1 MLKEPEMERVGSL
14 EEQPRKVLLVLE
26 NLPVPHDRRMWQVA
40 TSLQRAGYHVSVIS
54 PRPPEDPDYC
64 VLEGVHLYRYPMLP
78 PTHSV
83 GNFVKE
89 ALYCLW
95 HTFRLSK
102 RVEHEQG
109 FDVFHVGN
117 PLDIFWSIGLYYK
130 ARGKKFVYEHRDLCP
145 ELYEVRFKKRG
156 LFYHLQV
163 LFERWSYHLADM
175 IIEMNESYRQN
186 ALERGKADPE
196 KIVIVR
202 SGPRASEFMPVEPD
216 LSVKRG
222 KKHLV
227 CYLGIMGPQDG
238 TDIFV
243 KAAHHIVYTRGYR
256 DVHFLAIGS
265 GDCLEEVKQL
275 AQQLNLNDYI
285 TFTGFV
291 RERDLLL
298 RYLSAAD
305 VGVAS
310 DPDNSYTARST
321 MNKIIEFMAVG
332 VPIVATPSIENKWS
346 AQDALISP
354 PRRPPRIV
362 RRRHLGTADG
372 RRAPPLHEPIRSPA
386 VSGLPQLGAQ
396 RAGATHGIRS
406 AVLRS
411 AAQRAVREVARVHE
425 LPPSLRLIRVHRW
438 VRCVQDA
445 PTPCP
450 HPSPSPTAWERGAAR

>member
-1 MLKEPEMERVGSL
+1 MLKEPETERLGTL
-14 EEQPRKVLLVLE
+14 EERPRKVLLVLE
-26 NLPVPHDRRMWQVA
+26 NLPVLHDRRMWQVA

-54 PRPPEDPDYC
+54 PRQHEDPEYC
-64 VLEGVHLYRYPMLP
+64 CLEGIHLYRYPMLP

-83 GNFVKE
+83 GNFIKE

-102 RVEHEQG
+102 RVEREQG

-117 PLDIFWSIGLYYK
+117 PLDIFWAIGLYYK
-130 ARGKKFVYEHRDLCP
+130 MRGKKFVYEHRDLCP

-163 LFERWSYHLADM
+163 LFERWSYQLADM

-202 SGPRASEFMPVEPD
+202 SGPRASEFTPAEPD
-216 LSVKRG
+216 LAIKKG

-243 KAAHHIVYTRGYR
+243 KAAHHIVHTRGYT
-256 DVHFLAIGS
+256 DVHFIAVGS

-275 AQQLNLNDYI
+275 AQELNLQDYI

-298 RYLSAAD
+298 RYLSTAD
-305 VGVAS
+305 AGVAS
-310 DPDNSYTARST
+310 DPDNTYTARST

-332 VPIVATPSIENKWS
+332 VPIVATQSIENKWS
-346 AQDALISP
+346 AQDALTSP
-354 PRRPPRIV
+354 PDDHPESFGDTILELLHNEE
-362 RRRHLGTADG
+362 RRRFMSQYG
-372 RRAPPLHEPIRSPA
+372 RQRFLDCLSWERSEQMLLNA
-386 VSGLPQLGAQ
+386 YDRLFNGLP
-396 RAGATHGIRS
+396 
-406 AVLRS
+406 
-411 AAQRAVREVARVHE
+411 
-425 LPPSLRLIRVHRW
+425 PN
-438 VRCVQDA
+438 A
-445 PTPCP
+445 PC
-450 HPSPSPTAWERGAAR
+450 GK

>member
-14 EEQPRKVLLVLE
+14 EEPPRKVLLVLE

-102 RVEHEQG
+102 RVEREQG

-163 LFERWSYHLADM
+163 LFERWSYQLADM

-310 DPDNSYTARST
+310 DPDKYLHR
-321 MNKIIEFMAVG
+321 
-332 VPIVATPSIENKWS
+332 
-346 AQDALISP
+346 ALDHEQNH
-354 PRRPPRIV
+354 RV
-362 RRRHLGTADG
+362 YGG
-372 RRAPPLHEPIRSPA
+372 RRAHRCHAEHREQ
-386 VSGLPQLGAQ
+386 VVGAG
-396 RAGATHGIRS
+396 RAH
-406 AVLRS
+406 L
-411 AAQRAVREVARVHE
+411 
-425 LPPSLRLIRVHRW
+425 
-438 VRCVQDA
+438 
-445 PTPCP
+445 
-450 HPSPSPTAWERGAAR
+450 AAR

>member
-14 EEQPRKVLLVLE
+14 GEQPRKVLLVLE

-54 PRPPEDPDYC
+54 PRPPEDPEYC
-64 VLEGVHLYRYPMLP
+64 VLEGVHLYRYPMPP

-102 RVEHEQG
+102 RVEREQG

-163 LFERWSYHLADM
+163 LFERWSYQLADM

-275 AQQLNLNDYI
+275 AQELNLNNYI

-310 DPDNSYTARST
+310 DPDNTYTARST

-332 VPIVATPSIENKWS
+332 LPIVATQSIENKWS
-346 AQDALISP
+346 AQEALISP
-354 PRRPPRIV
+354 PDDRPESFGDTILELLMDEE
-362 RRRHLGTADG
+362 RRRFMSQYGRQRFLDCLSWERSEQVLLTAYD
-372 RRAPPLHEPIRSPA
+372 RLFC
-386 VSGLPQLGAQ
+386 GLP
-396 RAGATHGIRS
+396 
-406 AVLRS
+406 
-411 AAQRAVREVARVHE
+411 
-425 LPPSLRLIRVHRW
+425 PN
-438 VRCVQDA
+438 A
-445 PTPCP
+445 PC
-450 HPSPSPTAWERGAAR
+450 GK